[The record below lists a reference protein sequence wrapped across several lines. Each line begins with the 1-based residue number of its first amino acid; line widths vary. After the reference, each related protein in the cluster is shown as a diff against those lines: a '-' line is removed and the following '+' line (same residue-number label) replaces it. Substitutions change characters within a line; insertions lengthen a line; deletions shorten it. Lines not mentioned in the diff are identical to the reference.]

1 MTWFRLHGPA
11 LVLFVTLTLAGT
23 YPLWMSPVS
32 RTLDGGVDQYLT
44 AWMLAWDYH
53 ALTTHPTRVFDANIF
68 YPHSNSLAYGENL
81 LGTAILVS
89 PVFFFEGPA
98 LLANHIA
105 VILTFFL
112 SATSAYLLAFELLR
126 RRMESIVAGFIFGFA
141 PYRYYH
147 LSHLQVLS
155 SFWIP
160 LAFLFLVRYAR
171 TRRAGFAF
179 AAFMCLPLQALSCA
193 YYAVFLSFGMALF
206 IACLLVVK
214 PDRPRL
220 VRQVALAAIIP
231 AMTLAVIHMP
241 YAAVEREQG
250 ATRSE
255 EQVMAYGADL
265 TSYLAA
271 PSGHWAHRLTRRFG
285 QEERYLY
292 LGVVAVLLSLP
303 GFWRSS
309 SMLRFFGLLGTISLV
324 FTFGDAIRVAG
335 QEVAWAPYYFVYR
348 FWPGAGGIRAIP
360 RWSVFLFLAIA
371 LGAGA
376 GFGRIRR
383 RSRALAMGVAI
394 LVYLDYVSWPI
405 ALSRAESVCSDAYA
419 YLGGLKDERP
429 LAEVPSA
436 GWWEELRH
444 QYGSTLHWKPLL
456 LGQNGFLP
464 GDHQSTSIG
473 LDSFPGPES
482 MHLLNS
488 FLPVPRVLVHLESLD
503 PEEVNEIRGAIG
515 TLFTQEAA
523 PDDHHVV
530 LAPMPHGL
538 PERCEGWSWRGRR
551 LSGWFEVDT
560 SNPNAEMV
568 IDVDGAPTRGPTVHL
583 ENAST
588 LTARVVGDRRYPDR
602 LVVVSERHSTTIDY
616 RGTTLPISRSLWCA
630 VASPTR
636 GMVLKYPERANG
648 TARTV
653 RVFVDHIEGIPDR
666 CYVVFGVTAINDVI
680 WKKVLLDFL
689 RTYGAT
695 VTDKFPS
702 GNGGNYVLIYD
713 QRTGSSVFE
722 RLDTVPIVF
731 DSAPDSACLT
741 GFSYVAGEH

>member
-1 MTWFRLHGPA
+1 MNRLRLHGPA
-11 LVLFVTLTLAGT
+11 LVLFAFLTLAGT
-23 YPLWMSPVS
+23 YPLWVSPVS
-32 RTLDGGVDQYLT
+32 HTLDGGVDQYLT

-53 ALTTHPTRVFDANIF
+53 ALTTHPTRVFDANVF
-68 YPHSNSLAYGENL
+68 YPHRNSLAYGENL

-89 PVFFFEGPA
+89 PVFFFSGSA
-98 LLANHIA
+98 LLANHVA

-126 RRMESIVAGFIFGFA
+126 RRMESIVAGFIFAFA

-160 LAFLFLVRYAR
+160 LAFLLLVRYAR
-171 TRRAGFAF
+171 TRRAGYAF
-179 AAFMCLPLQALSCA
+179 VAFMCLPLQALSCA

-206 IACLLVVK
+206 IACLLVL
-214 PDRPRL
+214 RPNRPQL
-220 VRQVALAAIIP
+220 VRQIALAAIIP
-231 AMTLAVIHMP
+231 AVILAVIHMP

-250 ATRSE
+250 ATRTE

-265 TSYLAA
+265 ASYLAA
-271 PSGHWAHRLTRRFG
+271 PTGHWAHRLTKRFG

-292 LGVVAVLLSLP
+292 VGVVAVLLSLL

-309 SMLRFFGLLGTISLV
+309 SMLRFFGLLGAISFV

-335 QEVAWAPYYFVYR
+335 QSVAWAPYHLVYR

-371 LGAGA
+371 LGAAA

-383 RSRALAMGVAI
+383 RSRALAMGVGI
-394 LVYLDYVSWPI
+394 LVYLDYMSWPI
-405 ALSRAESVCSDAYA
+405 AVGRAEGVCSDAYT

-429 LAEVPSA
+429 LAEVPST
-436 GWWEELRH
+436 GWWEELRY

-464 GDHQSTSIG
+464 GDHRTTSTG
-473 LDSFPGPES
+473 LSSFPGPES

-488 FLPVPRVLVHLESLD
+488 FLPMPRVLVHLERLQPSK
-503 PEEVNEIRGAIG
+503 VNEIQCAIG

-523 PDDHHVV
+523 PDNDHLV

-551 LSGWFEVDT
+551 ISGRFDVDT
-560 SNPNAEMV
+560 SSSSAEV
-568 IDVDGAPTRGPTVHL
+568 IIEVDGAPRPGPTVNL
-583 ENAST
+583 ENVST

-602 LVVVSERHSTTIDY
+602 MLVVSERRSTTIDF
-616 RGTTLPISRSLWCA
+616 RGTTLPITTSLWCA

-636 GMVLKYPERANG
+636 GIVLTYPQRANG
-648 TARTV
+648 TARTM
-653 RVFVDHIEGIPDR
+653 RLFVDHIDSIPDR
-666 CYVVFGVTAINDVI
+666 RYVVFGVTPVNDVV
-680 WKKVLLDFL
+680 WKKALLDLL

-695 VTDKFPS
+695 VTDEARP
-702 GNGGNYVLIYD
+702 GNGANYVLIYD
-713 QRTGSSVFE
+713 QRTGSSAFE
-722 RLDTVPIVF
+722 RFDTVPIVF

-741 GFSYVAGEH
+741 GFSYVACHQ